1 MSSEQKDL
9 PALDQPI
16 AVIGMSCRFSGEA
29 SSIEGFWE
37 MLRHGRTGHGPVPSS
52 RYQASAWHHP
62 SHDRKGAINHDS
74 GFFIEED
81 PSYFD
86 APFFSI
92 TAKEAAGMDPVQ
104 RLLLEVAYE
113 AFENGNK
120 ISTYSI
126 LYTRASLKSILIGG
140 VPMGD
145 LVGSRTAVFSGCM
158 TNDYELLSTSDIHD
172 MPHNSATGNGRTM
185 LANRLSWFF
194 DLRGPSVMLDTACS
208 SSLTATHLACQAI
221 RAGECDMALIT
232 GASLILHPNFTQRL
246 SYMHM
251 LSPDGI
257 SHSFDT
263 KANGY
268 GRGEGLGA
276 VLLKPLS
283 AAVAN
288 GDAIRAVIRA
298 TGINQ
303 DGRTPGIAMPSR
315 TSQANL
321 VRDVYGTGNLSMLDT
336 AYFEA
341 HGTGTEVGDPT
352 ELAAIGDNF
361 GAARADGSEPLYVG
375 SVKSN
380 IGHTEG
386 AAGVAS
392 LIKTVLCLEN
402 GMLVP
407 NAGFTKLNPRIHLD
421 KWGLRL
427 SDACIKWPQHLPRRV
442 SINSFGFGGSNAHL
456 VLESAGMHLPPS
468 VAEEARYESTPQV
481 VVFSTQDMPGL
492 KRLAAK
498 WTAFLQQKLT
508 TGQNIS
514 LRNISHSMSSRRSRL
529 PFRSFAVADS
539 LGQLCD
545 VLQQDLPTFP
555 RTSRTMRANLAF
567 IFTGQGA
574 QWAQM
579 GIQLLDIPVFRDSIT
594 RSQQILSSLSCPW
607 DLLEEIRADA
617 ASSNMSLPD
626 RSQSICCVLQV
637 ALVDLLA
644 SWGVRPKAT
653 VGHSSGEIGAA
664 YAAGFI
670 THETALRIAY
680 FRGFFSLRM
689 SQGERRGAMMAVGIS
704 RADAQKYL
712 ETLAGED
719 VVVAC
724 VNSPTSVTLSGDA
737 DGIDKLEEQLKAD
750 GCFARKLQV
759 KTAYHSPHMRDLAEE
774 YGNALKDICP
784 ISDCSSTVTMFS
796 SVTKEQVHASDMTAD
811 YWVRNMV
818 SPVEFSAAVSK
829 LAEMKEAGKTRR
841 RAVAVKWNAFL
852 EIGPHE
858 ALKGP
863 FHQTLQSIDATL
875 TALPYQALV
884 RRRTDALQATLGVTG
899 MLWSIGATIDI
910 DAVNSSLNP
919 AKPHLVN
926 CLPSYAWNHSNSFW
940 HEPLAS
946 RRLRQR
952 KQPRHDLLGVPFD
965 YQNDIE
971 PHWRNF
977 LRVSEIPWLSDHVVA
992 GSLVFPAAGMVTM
1005 VAEAARQLSDPKK
1018 SLEGIEFNDLS
1029 FMQGVVIPDDDSGLE
1044 TVLHVAP
1051 HRGGAGWYE
1060 FGIFS
1065 LPKGASWIR
1074 HATGSFVM
1082 HYDRTSVP
1090 FDEKEWDYFT
1100 KRVQN
1105 TQAAATST
1113 NIDAVY
1119 NWLSETGGVTL
1130 GPTFR
1135 SIANVFFCEG
1145 DRRLW
1150 MKGVVQDTQRGMPY
1164 EKESSCFMHPT
1175 ALDALFQAAVLS
1187 CSDALTNQQ
1196 ANIPIGVDRLYLST
1210 DWHLAKAEEFA
1221 IHTETHWLN
1230 GGSRSDSIASD
1241 LSWSQPRVLLKGIQ
1255 LGRVPM
1261 RKKQNEQGNVGSG
1274 MNRFSSLVWKEH
1286 LESSVGQAPAA
1297 QTHYDGLED
1306 WMKRFCYTRGDARAL
1321 LITKS
1326 SSESQVLSS
1335 IRSHAPDVGHRPRL
1349 QQLTVVCVSAEENSA
1364 AKFEDTTQLLPKL
1377 QVTHISSVTELDQ
1390 AAIGEDLFDLVLVDQ
1405 LSFKEGVDTGTLLES
1420 LTSITEPDCWL
1431 AIHAHADELDPLDFI
1446 GRSVEWSA
1454 VGLIGGGDYALAHR
1468 KVEPVSWTDSTVFLL
1483 KASRCSV
1490 TDSLQATLERNLA
1503 NMGLNTCS
1511 VSLGDTSTLA
1521 GKTVIS
1527 LVEFDSPWVSDW
1539 TATEMSQFQ
1548 ELLQA
1553 KYILWASPSPM
1564 EVTDASS
1571 AAGFGATTGLLR
1583 TLRNEQPTIKLVQV
1597 QFNPLDA
1604 SDEEQLAQ
1612 GILHV
1617 LQLTVTPLGR
1627 RNPDLEYRLEKRRL
1641 LVPRVLATESVDE
1654 EMHILKHG
1662 PRPALSLLGDD
1673 SRSLQFYV
1681 DPEGAQPS
1689 HWMECPNLPV
1699 ELPDDQVEVQL
1710 QLQSISA
1717 LRSGATDAPEAS
1729 ISVFEAAGTVLKLGR
1744 SVDTHLAVGDVVLLL
1759 APGAGTISGI
1769 STRVRVQSD
1778 AIARLPAHMSP
1789 TQAAAIPLA
1798 YTLAYASLFN
1808 AARLE
1813 SGSSVLVIGAL
1824 GHTLRALLN
1833 CAQDIR
1839 GVRVCVA
1846 TVDQATADEITA
1858 QYPDLASG
1866 VFTVHGGL
1874 DANVSRLTGG
1884 KGVTAVVSCLGG
1896 STGRVAARCLSVG
1909 GVYVDLSAN
1918 NALSSLPATFSS
1930 RGCTF
1935 VPLNLNAM
1943 LENSPEKVYTYFR
1956 RGVTLLHEHHNFHPA
1971 KFFPAANWAD
1981 AEEHAHQTGTRSL
1994 IHFTESSNV
2003 LIIPP
2008 VPEPAPLSKDQT
2020 FVLAGGLGTL
2030 GLALA
2035 RTLAGIGAH
2044 HVVILSR
2051 SAVARGAHKEMIDR
2065 IVDAG
2070 CLVDIVRCDISQEE
2084 DVANFISQARTNG
2097 WDIKGVIQCATNLK
2111 DAMFDK
2117 MSFNEWRDSTSPKIR
2132 GTLNLHR
2139 AFADKNLDFFLTLSS
2154 VASVIGNM
2162 GQANYSA
2169 GNSFMDDLMAWRRA
2183 NGLPGHSINIGLVPD
2198 GGSLGEGVESIEERS
2213 RRYSHLEGTEIHIPE
2228 LQSLVQLIIQGQGS
2242 IPAQIV
2248 AGLKDDLSPEGAAWR
2263 HDRKFEHRIRLT
2275 QSEANATSNQT
2286 SARLKNATSPED
2298 AVQVVNETM
2307 QEYLAAAMATTADTV
2322 DLELPLSALGVDSLK
2337 VTELQSWVLREM
2349 GAELSSFEFLGSQP
2363 LKSLSEKIAVQSPFV
2378 AFC

>member
-1 MSSEQKDL
+1 MSSLSEQQDMS
-9 PALDQPI
+9 ALGEPI

-62 SHDRKGAINHDS
+62 SHERKGAINHDS

-113 AFENGNK
+113 AFENG
-120 ISTYSI
+120 
-126 LYTRASLKSILIGG
+126 G
-140 VPMGD
+140 VPMED
-145 LVGSRTAVFSGCM
+145 LAGSRTAVFSGCM
-158 TNDYELLSTSDIHD
+158 TNDYELLSTSDMHD

-208 SSLTATHLACQAI
+208 SSLTAAHIACQAI
-221 RAGECDMALIT
+221 RAGECNMALVT

-251 LSPDGI
+251 LSADGI
-257 SHSFDT
+257 SHSFDA

-288 GDAIRAVIRA
+288 GDVIRSVIRA

-303 DGRTPGIAMPSR
+303 DGRTPGITMPSR
-315 TSQANL
+315 TSQADL
-321 VRDVYGTGNLSMLDT
+321 IQAVYGSGQSSMRDT

-352 ELAAIGDNF
+352 ELAAIGDTL
-361 GAARADGSEPLYVG
+361 GAARADGDEPIYVG

-392 LIKTVLCLEN
+392 LIKTVLCLEK

-407 NAGFTKLNPRIHLD
+407 NAGFTKLNPRIKLNE
-421 KWGLRL
+421 WGLRL
-427 SDACIKWPQHLPRRV
+427 SDACIEWPRHLSRRV
-442 SINSFGFGGSNAHL
+442 SINSFGFGGSNTHL
-456 VLESAGMHLPPS
+456 ILESASMHLPPS
-468 VAEEARYESTPQV
+468 SVALKRKDTHTPQV
-481 VVFSTQDMPGL
+481 VVFSAQDMPGL
-492 KRLAAK
+492 ERLAAK
-498 WTAFLQQKLT
+498 WTDFLQRRFSS
-508 TGQNIS
+508 GQDIS
-514 LRNISHSMSSRRSRL
+514 LRNISHSMSSRRSKL
-529 PFRSFAVADS
+529 PFRSFAVAES
-539 LGQLCD
+539 LEQLCD
-545 VLQQDLPTFP
+545 VLQQGLPQFP
-555 RTSRTMRANLAF
+555 RASRTARVNLAF

-579 GIQLLDIPVFRDSIT
+579 GIQLLDIPVFRNSIT
-594 RSQQILSSLSCPW
+594 RSQQILSDLSCPW
-607 DLLEEIRADA
+607 DLLEEMRADSV
-617 ASSNMSLPD
+617 SSNMSLPD
-626 RSQSICCVLQV
+626 RSQSICCALQI

-644 SWGVRPKAT
+644 SWGVHPKAT

-664 YAAGFI
+664 YAARFI

-680 FRGFFSLRM
+680 FRGYYSLRM

-704 RADAQKYL
+704 SADVRKYL

-724 VNSPTSVTLSGDA
+724 VNSPNSVTLSGDE
-737 DGIDKLEEQLKAD
+737 DEIDKLEEQLKAD

-774 YGNALKDICP
+774 YESALKDICP
-784 ISDCSSTVTMFS
+784 ISDGNSTVTMLS
-796 SVTKEQVHASDMTAD
+796 SVTKEQVQASDMKAD

-829 LAEMKEAGKTRR
+829 LTEMKEVGKTRR
-841 RAVAVKWNAFL
+841 RAMAVKWNAFL

-863 FHQTLQSIDATL
+863 FHQTLQPIDATL

-884 RRRTDALQATLGVTG
+884 RRNTDALQATLGVTG
-899 MLWSIGATIDI
+899 MLWSIGASINI

-919 AKPHLVN
+919 AKPQLVES
-926 CLPSYAWNHSNSFW
+926 LPSYAWNHSNSFW

-946 RRLRQR
+946 SRLRQR
-952 KQPRHDLLGVPFD
+952 KHPRHDLLGVPFD
-965 YQNDIE
+965 YQNDME
-971 PHWRNF
+971 PRWRNF

-992 GSLVFPAAGMVTM
+992 GSIVFPAAGMVSM

-1029 FMQGVVIPDDDSGLE
+1029 FMQGMVIPDDGDSGLE

-1051 HRGGAGWYE
+1051 HRGGAGWYD

-1065 LPKGASWIR
+1065 LPKGATWIR
-1074 HATGSFVM
+1074 HATGSFIM
-1082 HYDRTSVP
+1082 HYDGTGVP
-1090 FDEKEWDYFT
+1090 FDEKEWDNFT
-1100 KRVQN
+1100 KRVHD

-1113 NIDAVY
+1113 DIDAVY

-1130 GPTFR
+1130 GPKFR
-1135 SIANVFFCEG
+1135 SIADASFCKD

-1150 MKGVVQDTQRGMPY
+1150 MKGVVQDTQTGMPY
-1164 EKESSCFMHPT
+1164 EKESSCFLHPT

-1210 DWHLAKAEEFA
+1210 DWNLAKADEFA
-1221 IHTETHWLN
+1221 VHTETYWLD

-1241 LSWSQPRVLLKGIQ
+1241 CSWSQPRALLKGIQ

-1261 RKKQNEQGNVGSG
+1261 RKKRDDQDNMGSN

-1297 QTHYDGLED
+1297 QIHYDGLED
-1306 WMKRFCYTRGDARAL
+1306 WIERFRYTHGDARAL
-1321 LITKS
+1321 VVIDS
-1326 SSESQVLSS
+1326 SSESQILSS
-1335 IRSHAPDVGHRPRL
+1335 IRSYAPDMRHRPRL
-1349 QQLTVVCVSAEENSA
+1349 QQLTVVCVSAEENAAANSEDITKQL
-1364 AKFEDTTQLLPKL
+1364 AKFQAA
-1377 QVTHISSVTELDQ
+1377 HISSVTELDQ
-1390 AAIGEDLFDLVLVDQ
+1390 AVVGEDLFDLVLVDR
-1405 LSFKEGVDTGTLLES
+1405 LSFKGGVDTGTLLES
-1420 LTSITEPDCWL
+1420 LASITEPDCWL
-1431 AIHAHADELDPLDFI
+1431 AIHAHADEPDPLDFI
-1446 GRSVEWSA
+1446 GRSPEWNA
-1454 VGLIGGGDYALAHR
+1454 AGLILRGDYALAHR
-1468 KVEPVSWTDSTVFLL
+1468 KVEPAWTDSIVFLL
-1483 KASRCSV
+1483 TANR
-1490 TDSLQATLERNLA
+1490 SLVMTSFQATLEKKLTM
-1503 NMGLNTCS
+1503 MGLKTCS
-1511 VSLGDTSTLA
+1511 VSLRDTSTLA

-1527 LVEFDSPWVSDW
+1527 LVEFDSPWVSEW
-1539 TATEMSQFQ
+1539 TSTEMSQFQ
-1548 ELLQA
+1548 ELLRA
-1553 KYILWASPSPM
+1553 KYVLWASPSPM

-1583 TLRNEQPTIKLVQV
+1583 TLRNEHPTIKLV
-1597 QFNPLDA
+1597 
-1604 SDEEQLAQ
+1604 Q

-1617 LQLTVTPLGR
+1617 LQLTVTPLIR
-1627 RNPDLEYRLEKRRL
+1627 RNPDLEYRLEKKRV

-1654 EMHILKHG
+1654 GMHILNHG
-1662 PRPALSLLGDD
+1662 PRPALSLLSDD

-1681 DPEGAQPS
+1681 DPEDAQLS
-1689 HWMECPNLPV
+1689 HWMECSNFQV
-1699 ELPDDQVEVQL
+1699 GLPDNQVEVQL
-1710 QLQSISA
+1710 QLQTISA
-1717 LRSGATDAPEAS
+1717 SGSAATYAPEAS
-1729 ISVFEAAGTVLKLGR
+1729 ISVVEAVGIVRKLGR
-1744 SVDTHLAVGDVVLLL
+1744 AVDTHLAVGDAVLVL
-1759 APGAGTISGI
+1759 APGAGTILGMT
-1769 STRVRVQSD
+1769 TRVRIQSD
-1778 AIARLPAHMSP
+1778 AIARLPSHLSLSRAVA
-1789 TQAAAIPLA
+1789 TPLA

-1813 SGSSVLVIGAL
+1813 SGSSVLLIGAF

-1833 CAQDIR
+1833 SAQDIP

-1846 TVDQATADEITA
+1846 AVDQAAADEITA
-1858 QYPDLASG
+1858 QFPGVASG

-1874 DANVSRLTGG
+1874 DANVSHFTGG
-1884 KGVTAVVSCLGG
+1884 KGVTAVISCLGG
-1896 STGRVAARCLSVG
+1896 STARVAARCLSAG

-1918 NALSSLPATFSS
+1918 IALSSLSSTFSS

-1935 VPLNLNAM
+1935 VSLNLNAM
-1943 LENSPEKVYTYFR
+1943 LESGAEKVYMFFR
-1956 RGVTLLHEHHNFHPA
+1956 RGMNLLQEHHNVHSGRIFS
-1971 KFFPAANWAD
+1971 AANWAD
-1981 AEEHAHQTGTRSL
+1981 AEEHARLTGTRSL
-1994 IHFTESSNV
+1994 VHLTESPNV
-2003 LIIPP
+2003 LIVPP
-2008 VPEPAPLSKDQT
+2008 VSEPVSLSKDQT

-2035 RTLAGIGAH
+2035 RTLADIGAH

-2051 SAVARGAHKEMIDR
+2051 SAVARGAHKEVIDR
-2065 IVDAG
+2065 IVDKG

-2084 DVANFISQARTNG
+2084 DVTNFISHAETNG
-2097 WDIKGVIQCATNLK
+2097 WDIKGLIQCATNLK

-2117 MSFNEWRDSTSPKIR
+2117 MSFEYWRDSTYPKIR

-2154 VASVIGNM
+2154 VASLIGNI

-2169 GNSFMDDLMAWRRA
+2169 GNSFMDDLMAWRQA

-2198 GGSLGEGVESIEERS
+2198 GGSLGEGVESIEERT
-2213 RRYSHLEGTEIHIPE
+2213 RRYSHLDGTEIHIPE
-2228 LQSLVQLIIQGQGS
+2228 IQSLVQLIIQSQGS

-2248 AGLKDDLSPEGAAWR
+2248 AGLNDNLSPEGAAWR

-2275 QSEANATSNQT
+2275 QSEANVASNQT
-2286 SARLKNATSPED
+2286 SARLKNATSSED

-2307 QEYLAAAMATTADTV
+2307 QEYLAAAMATTADTI
-2322 DLELPLSALGVDSLK
+2322 DLELPLSALGVVDSLK
-2337 VTELQSWVLREM
+2337 VTELQNWVLREM

-2363 LKSLSEKIAVQSPFV
+2363 LKSLSERIAVQSTFV
-2378 AFC
+2378 AVC